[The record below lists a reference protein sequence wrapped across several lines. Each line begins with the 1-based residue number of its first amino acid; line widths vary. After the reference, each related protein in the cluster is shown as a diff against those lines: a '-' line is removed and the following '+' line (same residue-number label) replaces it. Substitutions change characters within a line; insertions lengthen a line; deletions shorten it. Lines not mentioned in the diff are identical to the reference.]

1 MWNLIPAGIINTK
14 DDSAVCQEVL
24 SESLR
29 NCMQWSENL
38 VSLSPSSPA
47 VSAYRRPP
55 HFPPVKTNS
64 TMAGTG
70 WRWKRGFFF
79 KIILGVSCYLEAEI
93 EAHVRIAALRTVTV
107 PGWIYNSHF
116 NWCQEDT
123 ELPVSN
129 FSTAV
134 NRLGW
139 TSGMFFAFVIYQPQ
153 QSFESLQFYPQG
165 VAMPIFIG
173 WFYLKLSVFWTGKA

>member
-14 DDSAVCQEVL
+14 DDSVVCQEVL

-55 HFPPVKTNS
+55 HFPPVKDQQYNGRHRLK
-64 TMAGTG
+64 MEA
-70 WRWKRGFFF
+70 RIFF
-79 KIILGVSCYLEAEI
+79 KIILGVRCYLEAER

-123 ELPVSN
+123 ELPASN
-129 FSTAV
+129 FSTAM

-139 TSGMFFAFVIYQPQ
+139 TSGMFFAFVI
-153 QSFESLQFYPQG
+153 
-165 VAMPIFIG
+165 
-173 WFYLKLSVFWTGKA
+173 